1 MSLPAQAVPIDSAG
15 AADDFETVFYRHY
28 ARIARAIALVIR
40 DTSRAEELAVDAFW
54 QYWRTPAAHGD
65 KAGGWLYRTA
75 IRMALNELRRRKRSD
90 HYERLS
96 TNGHHAPTPEE
107 LRAASETQEHVRE
120 ILARLAP
127 RQAELL
133 ALRANGLSYEE
144 VAGALELNP
153 ASVGTLL
160 ARAQQAFRKEYV
172 AQFGDQDDE

>member
-1 MSLPAQAVPIDSAG
+1 MESAG

-28 ARIARAIALVIR
+28 ALIARAVALVIR
-40 DTSRAEELAVDAFW
+40 DTSRAEELAVDVFW
-54 QYWRTPAAHGD
+54 QYWRTPSAHGEQ
-65 KAGGWLYRTA
+65 AGGWLYRTA
-75 IRMALNELRRRKRSD
+75 IRRALNELRRRQRSD

-96 TNGHHAPTPEE
+96 AHGGHTPTPEE
-107 LRAASETQEHVRE
+107 LRASSETQEHVRE

-133 ALRANGLSYEE
+133 ALRANGLTYEE
-144 VAGALELNP
+144 VAAALELNP

-172 AQFGDQDDE
+172 AQFGDQEDE